1 MIQFYPLLVVE
12 LEVIYL
18 YLFLSFYFYKILL
31 LLLLSLLMTLSPTPA
46 TTTYFLRLLWKQNKM
61 KNIYEKCLT
70 NVYIEDHHYYFWNGK
85 QLLMLSSIFFN
96 INAPSPTC
104 FQYSHLPFISLS
116 MTSKTPLT
124 GQKVTFLDF
133 WDVWLLRLFCD
144 LWHFPLIL
152 FLSKIIYCN
161 LKVKIQK
168 VITIYQLLYQMQKI
182 LSFSLNPINTLCI
195 LFSFGS
201 ISQEIWNS
209 ISITSSGYMTA
220 EVIKREIK
228 QIYFLIMGRSWFR
241 TSGRDDK
248 LGRRDISL
256 D

>member
-1 MIQFYPLLVVE
+1 MSTL
-12 LEVIYL
+12 
-18 YLFLSFYFYKILL
+18 KIII
-31 LLLLSLLMTLSPTPA
+31 
-46 TTTYFLRLLWKQNKM
+46 TTSETEN
-61 KNIYEKCLT
+61 NSS
-70 NVYIEDHHYYFWNGK
+70 V
-85 QLLMLSSIFFN
+85 LSSIFFN

-144 LWHFPLIL
+144 LWHFSLIL

-182 LSFSLNPINTLCI
+182 LSFSLNPINTLYI

-209 ISITSSGYMTA
+209 ISITQLRLYGCGSHK
-220 EVIKREIK
+220 ERN
-228 QIYFLIMGRSWFR
+228 
-241 TSGRDDK
+241 
-248 LGRRDISL
+248 
-256 D
+256 